1 MVKLKV
7 CFIAVILCLAA
18 TRSFGQIKF
27 GVRGGLNLSNVSISG
42 RTLEPDYIIDSRAGF
57 FIGPTALLQ
66 TSLKGLEFDVSAL
79 YDQRGV
85 DTESKGLLGGYQYKT
100 TTTHKQIS
108 VPVNV
113 RYHLLRNNR
122 AGLYLFVGPQ
132 LGINVGQKEN
142 IIDSGVIVFNDAS
155 FSINAGVGLM
165 VYDHLQISANYNIVC
180 KKDAEIWNS
189 LGHSYSVPLYS
200 GRFNAWQFSIGY
212 YL

>member
-7 CFIAVILCLAA
+7 CFIAVILCLTA
-18 TRSFGQIKF
+18 TRSFGQIEF
-27 GVRGGLNLSNVSISG
+27 GVRGGLNLSNVSISS
-42 RTLEPDYIIDSRAGF
+42 RTLEPDYNIDSRAGF

-85 DTESKGLLGGYQYKT
+85 DTESKGLLGGFQYKT

-155 FSINAGVGLM
+155 FSIFSHILEK
-165 VYDHLQISANYNIVC
+165 SATVMLNLLFS
-180 KKDAEIWNS
+180 AALS
-189 LGHSYSVPLYS
+189 LYS
-200 GRFNAWQFSIGY
+200 IRVHRMKKSKIAGQAITTTV
-212 YL
+212 LL